1 MSQPG
6 LKHLLW
12 TKAQRSV
19 FLIAMV
25 CSLSLEPPSQ
35 AEGRDGISTNV
46 RISATVQDVSIGE
59 ALQIVGALVGRPIEV
74 SGVIGDRK
82 ISVNLQ
88 SVILEEALDR
98 ILYGANYVA
107 VWSLDDRL
115 LIHILDSPVADSETA
130 AKPTVPTEVD
140 SDEPLSLFPGDDE
153 VLLPG
158 YAGAHGLT
166 ARDIEYYAS
175 FRTPL
180 DPSEDEV
187 LPPDS
192 PEDPGMTKEDL
203 NFLMQ
208 FPVLSPGEVELVPP
222 QDDAGF
228 GLTTMAEFEAMLSTR
243 PSLAPSQIEVVPPS
257 EPGGIGMTLEQLQ
270 SITQVRPPHQPL
282 TLHDMIP
289 P

>member
-19 FLIAMV
+19 FLIAIL
-25 CSLSLEPPSQ
+25 CGLSLEPSSQ
-35 AEGRDGISTNV
+35 VEGRDGISTNE
-46 RISATVQDVSIGE
+46 RISVSVQDVSVGE
-59 ALQIVGALVGRPIEV
+59 ALQIVGALAGRPIEV

-82 ISVNLQ
+82 ISVNLK

-98 ILYGANYVA
+98 ILYRVNYV

-115 LIHILDSPVADSETA
+115 LIRILDNTAEDSEPA
-130 AKPTVPTEVD
+130 ARATVPIAED
-140 SDEPLSLFPGDDE
+140 FDEPLSLFPGDDE
-153 VLLPG
+153 VLPPG

-192 PEDPGMTKEDL
+192 PEDQAITKEDL

-228 GLTTMAEFEAMLSTR
+228 GLTMAEFKAMQSAR
-243 PSLAPSQIEVVPPS
+243 PSLAPSQIEVLPPS

-270 SITQVRPPHQPL
+270 SITQARPPHQPL

-289 P
+289 PE